1 MHVRALFSSLRHL
14 FQWLSLSD
22 GQLKERV
29 LRGGA
34 WLVIGNAVNRL
45 AGLIKLGIL
54 ARLLTPTDFGLIGI
68 AMVLIQWFEQFS
80 QMGFNQ
86 ALIRTSGDIRP
97 YLNTLWTWQILRG
110 IVLSLVLVLVA
121 PAAARFFGH
130 PEAQHIIQALA
141 PLVFLRGLTNPA
153 VVYLVRELDF
163 RRVVFWNM
171 CQVFSGLVVAIP
183 MAVISRNVW
192 ALVLSLL
199 VGQAVSTIVSYRIH
213 AFRPRFAL
221 EWARVREMSQFGKWI
236 FGKYLV
242 GSVVGSIDSLV
253 VGKLLGASALGMYQ
267 VALRIATFPTQQ
279 TLQVLPRVTYPAF
292 AQLRHVEQ
300 LRRAYLQVLQFTLLL
315 TLPTV
320 ALLVVFPELA
330 VRLFLGSQWLEIV
343 SVVPLLALT
352 GGLQTLKQVAQPMF
366 EGMGRPDVPVWMLGF
381 RLVLSALFY
390 PFTKLWGFTGIVL
403 AVLTVELILTG
414 VEFFFLRH
422 LIGLRVRQG
431 IATFWQGLA
440 TSLPVLC
447 IGTLTMLIGPS
458 SGVLIGLE
466 GMAVASCVM
475 LMWFYIRPHLTRLQ
489 RPTSPG

>member
-1 MHVRALFSSLRHL
+1 MHVRELLSFSRYL

-29 LRGGA
+29 FRGGA
-34 WLVIGNAVNRL
+34 WLAIGNIFNRL

-54 ARLLTPTDFGLIGI
+54 ARLLTPADFGLIGI
-68 AMVLIQWFEQFS
+68 AMVLIHWFEQFS
-80 QMGFNQ
+80 QTGFNQ

-97 YLNTLWTWQILRG
+97 YLNTLWTWQVLRG
-110 IVLSLVLVLVA
+110 IALSLVLILAA
-121 PAAARFFGH
+121 PVAARFFGH
-130 PEAQHIIQALA
+130 PEALHVMQALA

-153 VVYLVRELDF
+153 VVYLMRELDF

-171 CQVFSGLVVAIP
+171 WQVFSGLVVAIP

-221 EWARVREMSQFGKWI
+221 DWARVREMGQFGKWI
-236 FGKYLV
+236 FWKNLC
-242 GSVVGSIDSLV
+242 GSVVGSIDSSIV
-253 VGKLLGASALGMYQ
+253 AKLLGASALGMYQ

-279 TLQVLPRVTYPAF
+279 TLQVLSRVTYPAF
-292 AQLRHVEQ
+292 AQLRQVEQ

-315 TLPTV
+315 TLPMV
-320 ALLVVFPELA
+320 ALLFVFPELA

-343 SVVPLLALT
+343 PLVPLLALA
-352 GGLQTLKQVAQPMF
+352 GGLQTLKQVAYPMF

-381 RLVLSALFY
+381 RFVLSALFY
-390 PFTKLWGFTGIVL
+390 PFTRFWGLPGIVL
-403 AVLTVELILTG
+403 AVLTLELILTG
-414 VEFFFLRH
+414 VQFFFLQR
-422 LIGLRVRQG
+422 LIGLSVGQG

-447 IGTLTMLIGPS
+447 IGVLTVLIGPS
-458 SGVLIGLE
+458 AGVLMGLE
-466 GMAVASCVM
+466 GMAVAGCVL
-475 LMWFYIRPHLTRLQ
+475 LMWFYIRPHLMRLQ